1 MISFEMESSSSDS
14 SWHEPAQLPVGRE
27 INACL
32 DIVQPSVKGDTLR
45 KQTNLTLSVPR
56 C

>member
-1 MISFEMESSSSDS
+1 MESSSSDS

-32 DIVQPSVKGDTLR
+32 DTVQPNVKGHTLK
-45 KQTNLTLSVPR
+45 KQTNQLLSVPR